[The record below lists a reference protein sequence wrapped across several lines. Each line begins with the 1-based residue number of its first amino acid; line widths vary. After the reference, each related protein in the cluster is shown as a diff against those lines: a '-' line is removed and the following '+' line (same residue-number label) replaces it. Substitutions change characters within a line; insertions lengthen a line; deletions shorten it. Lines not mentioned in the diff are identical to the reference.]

1 MIIGCIGR
9 LVPQKSIETLI
20 KSAKLLKPKLK
31 FKMIIVGSGYQKEL
45 LKNLAIKENVEDKII
60 WIEFLD
66 EVEDFLKFLDIFA
79 LPSLYEGLGL
89 VF

>member
-1 MIIGCIGR
+1 
-9 LVPQKSIETLI
+9 
-20 KSAKLLKPKLK
+20 
-31 FKMIIVGSGYQKEL
+31 MIIVGIGYQKEL

-79 LPSLYEGLGL
+79 LPSLYERSK
-89 VF
+89 V